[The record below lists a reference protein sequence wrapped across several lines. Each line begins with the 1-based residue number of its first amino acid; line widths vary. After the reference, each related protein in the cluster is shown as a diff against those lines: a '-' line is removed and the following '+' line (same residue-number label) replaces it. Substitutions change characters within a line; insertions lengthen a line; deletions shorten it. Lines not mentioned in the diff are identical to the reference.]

1 MMILPLSLTPK
12 ARALARAMALA
23 LVCTAAPA
31 MAQDCRGVPSQ
42 RLHVMASRLELN
54 DGTPSYTGELGV
66 HAARDYGAN
75 LNYSTAD
82 IGTPGS
88 VTRSAG
94 FRLYRQRQGRV
105 LSVCVISGLQLGQ
118 IHLIDVDA
126 TSYNYRETSTTIP
139 FAAPISARR
148 RLAPGVRVTG
158 WIAPQYLLQRSK
170 GQLYDRADTLLI
182 DESPSSYATEVGATL
197 ALTRLFVRLS
207 WFKRADRDAD
217 ITLGGGFAW

>member
-1 MMILPLSLTPK
+1 MSNLPLPVIPRACTPALT
-12 ARALARAMALA
+12 LAIAVASI
-23 LVCTAAPA
+23 AAPVL
-31 MAQDCRGVPSQ
+31 AQDCRGLPSQ

-54 DGTPSYTGELGV
+54 DGTPSYTGELGL
-66 HAARDYGAN
+66 HAGRAFGGN
-75 LNYSTAD
+75 LNYNTAD

-94 FRLYRQRQGRV
+94 FRVYRQRQGR
-105 LSVCVISGLQLGQ
+105 LFSVCVITGLQLGQ

-126 TSYNYRETSTTIP
+126 TSYNYRETSTTVP
-139 FAAPISARR
+139 LAAPISARR

-158 WIAPQYLLQRSK
+158 WIAPQYLLQRSE
-170 GQLYDRADTLLI
+170 GQLYDRADTLRI